1 MDKQTD
7 GWTNLNSETL
17 PQGRV
22 PIKMSKRDILNQV
35 DGKYDKN
42 ERMKILQ
49 SLCYISMQFDNFH
62 FKDKEASTKTLTNI
76 KKNKKHSSK
85 LCFTRTKMKVLA

>member
-1 MDKQTD
+1 MNKQTD

-22 PIKMSKRDILNQV
+22 PIKNQ
-35 DGKYDKN
+35 
-42 ERMKILQ
+42 RMKILQ
-49 SLCYISMQFDNFH
+49 SLRYISMQFDNFR

-85 LCFTRTKMKVLA
+85 LCFTRIKMKVLA